1 MTRADSATVVW
12 DPQKKKWI
20 CRIHIGAE
28 VIRRAADKVSRDAP
42 EDDLRSVAVR
52 TATDEGYELDPARV
66 IVTR

>member
-20 CRIHIGAE
+20 CRIQIGAE

>member
-12 DPQKKKWI
+12 DPRKKKWI
-20 CRIHIGAE
+20 CRIQIGAE
-28 VIRRAADKVSRDAP
+28 VIRRAADKISRDAP
-42 EDDLRSVAVR
+42 EDDLRSVAVK